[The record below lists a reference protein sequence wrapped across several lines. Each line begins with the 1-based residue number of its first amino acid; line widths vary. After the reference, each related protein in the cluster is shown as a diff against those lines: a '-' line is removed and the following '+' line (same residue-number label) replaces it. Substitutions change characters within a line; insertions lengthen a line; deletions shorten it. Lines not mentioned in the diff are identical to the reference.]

1 MPSSRVQPDVAVE
14 SQVRSYSRDWPA
26 LFTHSRGSY
35 LYDGQDRAYLDF
47 FAGAGTLNYGHNPPV
62 LKEAL
67 LSYLE
72 SDGITH
78 SLDLFTAA
86 RTELLSTLQQVVLTP
101 RGLDYRV
108 QFPGPTGTNSVE
120 AALKV
125 ARKATGRSTVV
136 AFTGAF
142 HGMSLGSLAVTG
154 SAAKRAGAGLQLTGT
169 HRLPYDGFANGSVH
183 GPALLEAMIKSSNSG
198 LDLPAA
204 VIVETVQGEGG
215 VNVASPRWLGEL
227 ADVCRRHGIVLIV
240 DDVQMGCGRT
250 GPFFSFESAGIVPDV
265 VCLSKAL
272 SGYGLPMALTLMR
285 PELDVWAPGEHN
297 GTFRGHNLAFVTA
310 AAALRQ
316 YWQDSTLEKETLR
329 HGERVQ
335 TRLLETAAAHPGSGA
350 QVRGRGLVW
359 GLEFAD
365 ATVARRASQEAFARG
380 LLVETSGANSE
391 VVKLLPPLTVSDAEL
406 EEGLALLHESVAAAL
421 SAS

>member
-1 MPSSRVQPDVAVE
+1 M
-14 SQVRSYSRDWPA
+14 
-26 LFTHSRGSY
+26 FTHATGSH
-35 LYDGQDRAYLDF
+35 LHDHEGRRYLDF

-62 LKEAL
+62 LKDAL
-67 LSYLE
+67 LSYLKG
-72 SDGITH
+72 DGITH

-86 RTELLSTLQQVVLTP
+86 RTELLTALQTYVLNP

-154 SAAKRAGAGLQLTGT
+154 SAAKRAGAGLPLTGT
-169 HRLPYDGFANGSVH
+169 HRIPYEGFGGGAFD
-183 GPALLEAMIKSSNSG
+183 GPALLESMIRSDNSG

-215 VNVASPRWLGEL
+215 VNVASPQWLGEL
-227 ADVCRRHGIVLIV
+227 SDLCRRHGIVLIV

-250 GPFFSFESAGIVPDV
+250 GPFFSFETASIVPDV
-265 VCLSKAL
+265 VCLSKAV
-272 SGYGLPMALTLMR
+272 SGYGLPMALTLIR

-297 GTFRGHNLAFVTA
+297 GTFRGHNLAFVTG
-310 AAALRQ
+310 AAALRE

-329 HGERVQ
+329 HGELVAAG
-335 TRLLETAAAHPGSGA
+335 LEEIAAAHPDSGA
-350 QVRGRGLVW
+350 RIRGRGLVW

-365 ATVARRASQEAFARG
+365 PTAAHRVNQEAFARG
-380 LLVETSGANSE
+380 LLVETSGAVGE
-391 VVKLLPPLTVSDAEL
+391 VVKLLPPLTVSDDEL
-406 EEGLALLHESVAAAL
+406 AEGLALLGEAVTAAL
-421 SAS
+421 